1 MTNTVPAVYI
11 QSFLASV
18 VLAFGFTRYIR
29 GYAIAHGLVDKPNV
43 GRHFHAR
50 PVPRIGGVAILLA
63 FLCATVISFILAR
76 LTSGR
81 NSVSV
86 RTVFAVLAPAL
97 IIFLI
102 GLYDDLRPVKPKWK
116 FIIQGAAGILL
127 YFGGFGIHRFDLFS
141 PNHPMRAF
149 VGLPLTI
156 LWVVL
161 ITNAFNLIDGLDGLA
176 AGSALFSTIIIFVV
190 SLVRHDSVGSLLT
203 IILAGSILGFLRFNF
218 NPATIFL
225 GDSGSLFI
233 GFMLA
238 ALGLSFSDKAT
249 TMVAVAI
256 PVVSLGLPI
265 LDTAI
270 SVVRRFLSK
279 KPLFRGDD
287 NHIHHK
293 LLKRGYSHRDA
304 VLVLYAV
311 TAAFGFLSL
320 ALLHGNSMI
329 ALVLAVVGLGIWIG
343 IQHLQY
349 AEFAELYA
357 FFHEAINRRRI
368 IANNVHIRRAKESL
382 NACADLDQLCRAL
395 KDALEPLG
403 FDGFVLRSYHLDGF
417 SQVILDPLEP
427 ASDGGLEYA
436 WTNPSGSSHA
446 WEFRF
451 ELQTLSGERW
461 GQFSVVRDSL
471 EEPIL
476 LDINL
481 LHDGFQR
488 ALSQAVPRALVGT
501 LLGMRDLRARQ
512 RRLVSKSA
520 LPVG

>member
-1 MTNTVPAVYI
+1 MPAVYI

-18 VLAFGFTRYIR
+18 LLAFVFTRYIR
-29 GYAIAHGLVDKPNV
+29 DCAIAHGWVDKPNV
-43 GRHFHAR
+43 GRHFHSK

-76 LTSGR
+76 LTTAG
-81 NSVSV
+81 NSVSAN
-86 RTVFAVLAPAL
+86 TVLAVLAPAS

-102 GLYDDLRPVKPKWK
+102 GLYDNLRPLKPTWK
-116 FIIQGAAGILL
+116 FIIQGAAGVLL
-127 YFGGFGIHRFDLFS
+127 YFGGFGIYQFDFFS
-141 PNHPMRAF
+141 TNHPLRAF
-149 VGLPLTI
+149 VGFPLTI

-176 AGSALFSTIIIFVV
+176 AGSALFSTIVIFVV
-190 SLVRHDSVGSLLT
+190 SLVRHNSVVSLLT

-238 ALGLSFSDKAT
+238 ALGLSSSDKAT

-270 SVVRRFLSK
+270 SVVRRFLSR
-279 KPLFRGDD
+279 KPLFTGDD
-287 NHIHHK
+287 DHIHHK

-320 ALLHGNSMI
+320 ALLHGDSMI
-329 ALVLAVVGLGIWIG
+329 ALVLAVVGLGVWIG
-343 IQHLQY
+343 VQHLQY

-357 FFHEAINRRRI
+357 FFHNGINRRQI

-382 NACADLDQLCRAL
+382 NACVDLDQLCRVL

-403 FDGFVLRSYHLDGF
+403 FDGFVLRTDHLDGF
-417 SQVILDPLEP
+417 PQSTLNPLEHV
-427 ASDGGLEYA
+427 SDGGLEYA

-451 ELQTLSGERW
+451 ELQTLSGEKW

-481 LHDGFQR
+481 LNDGFRR
-488 ALSQAVPRALVGT
+488 ALSEAVPRAFVGT
-501 LLGMRDLRARQ
+501 LIGMGDLRARQ
-512 RRLVSKSA
+512 TQLVSKS
-520 LPVG
+520 VSVH